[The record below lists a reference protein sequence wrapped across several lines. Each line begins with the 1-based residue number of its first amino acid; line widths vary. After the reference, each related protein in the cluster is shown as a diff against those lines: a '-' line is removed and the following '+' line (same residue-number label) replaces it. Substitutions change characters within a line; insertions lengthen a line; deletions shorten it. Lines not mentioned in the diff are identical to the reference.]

1 MKEIL
6 VGVMTE
12 KNKFLITGVVV
23 NGFDIEQREKL
34 SKDFEIIITTTTPSG
49 LKRAKE
55 IFNDDLVINYM
66 PWDFSPFI
74 NRSLVIEITENSEL
88 KNQNSL
94 VRTKG
99 R

>member
-1 MKEIL
+1 MKP
-6 VGVMTE
+6 
-12 KNKFLITGVVV
+12 NK
-23 NGFDIEQREKL
+23 
-34 SKDFEIIITTTTPSG
+34 IISADRSI
-49 LKRAKE
+49 
-55 IFNDDLVINYM
+55 
-66 PWDFSPFI
+66 SPFI

>member
-1 MKEIL
+1 LLAKTINAI
-6 VGVMTE
+6 
-12 KNKFLITGVVV
+12 KNISTIANLCKL
-23 NGFDIEQREKL
+23 NL
-34 SKDFEIIITTTTPSG
+34 SKNSNSKIFKII
-49 LKRAKE
+49 
-55 IFNDDLVINYM
+55 FINGIM
-66 PWDFSPFI
+66 KPNKIISADRSTSPFI